1 METLIAPL
9 ERRDLNEQVYR
20 ALRES
25 ILRRHFK
32 SGEKISIEEIAD
44 KFKVSRSP
52 VMAALQRLANEGLVE
67 IIPQRGTFVT
77 ELTARDVTELFDIRL
92 LIELHA
98 AEHVLTTGKT
108 AQFLEGIKQPMAR
121 MKEAM
126 VNDDYGDYE
135 TFIANDRDLHLTLVK
150 CLGNQ
155 RLTRIYSDLNVHLQ
169 IARAHYMN
177 TVEKARQAYMEHEQ
191 IVKAFRSGKAD
202 KVRQA
207 LRRHIETVKERILEI
222 LDQHGGK
229 L

>member
-32 SGEKISIEEIAD
+32 SGAKISIEEIAD

-98 AEHVLTTGKT
+98 AEHVLTTGKA